1 MNEEVRALV
10 NEGLFYDNLLKLV
23 DLCDARF
30 DTNPSVYGSL
40 SHIFQKLSDEYDG
53 QEILTE
59 RYETIMRALQAP
71 MHNLLIA
78 VEEDDPHIIDR
89 LDDVWRTFGGV
100 SY

>member
-53 QEILTE
+53 QAILTE
-59 RYETIMRALQAP
+59 RFETIRRALQAP

-78 VEEDDPHIIDR
+78 VEEDDPP
-89 LDDVWRTFGGV
+89 
-100 SY
+100 YY

>member
-40 SHIFQKLSDEYDG
+40 SHIFQKNIRRVRWAGNSD
-53 QEILTE
+53 
-59 RYETIMRALQAP
+59 RAL
-71 MHNLLIA
+71 
-78 VEEDDPHIIDR
+78 
-89 LDDVWRTFGGV
+89 
-100 SY
+100 